1 MHMPAFRFARRS
13 MGPTLFA
20 LWAVPAFA
28 FAAEQDL
35 KTAATLDVKVTVSPG
50 GQVTAGPG
58 EVENGKVHRAVT
70 YALPC
75 SDGIDASSFRVMQA
89 VGDATAT
96 DVFLL
101 SKGAAHFKGMKKY
114 VWSLTV
120 PVAEVAALAAA
131 CAAPGEPNARAVF
144 EVKYTC
150 SGAKQAKFFTN
161 LSYPLTCAKAPAAA
175 ADSPPAAAEAPPTPR
190 EPGVPGA
197 TTPPPGSTPCRT
209 SADCPRGLQCVRGG
223 YCSR

>member
-1 MHMPAFRFARRS
+1 MHTLSFPFAPGS
-13 MGPTLFA
+13 AGLTLFS
-20 LWAVPAFA
+20 LWALPAVA
-28 FAAEQDL
+28 LGAEQDL
-35 KTAATLDVKVTVSPG
+35 ETAATLDVKVTVSAA
-50 GQVTAGPG
+50 GQVTAAPG

-70 YALPC
+70 YGLPC
-75 SDGIDASSFRVMQA
+75 TDGIDASSFRVMQA

-96 DVFLL
+96 DVFAL

-131 CAAPGEPNARAVF
+131 CASPGEPTARAVF

-161 LSYPLTCAKAPAAA
+161 LSYPLTCAKAPAAP
-175 ADSPPAAAEAPPTPR
+175 ADAPPAAAEPPPPPR
-190 EPGVPGA
+190 EPGAPGS
-197 TTPPPGSTPCRT
+197 TTPPPGATLCRT
-209 SADCPRGLQCVRGG
+209 NADCPRGLQCVRGG